1 MSDLTTA
8 ARPYARAAFDVAC
21 AHQEQES
28 WTGMLAF
35 MVAVA
40 CDPTMRAVLDSPA
53 LSRQQAAE
61 LLISVC
67 EEQLDE
73 RARNF
78 IRLLAENDRI
88 RLLPDIEV
96 LFRRYRAEAEGTVNA
111 EVVSASEVDEAQ
123 LAHITQALRQR
134 LGKEVQLVSRTDP
147 TLIGGA
153 VIRAGDLVIDGSVR
167 GRLDKLSTALAH

>member
-8 ARPYARAAFDVAC
+8 ARPYARAAFDAAC

-28 WTGMLAF
+28 WSEMLAF

-40 CDPTMRAVLDSPA
+40 CDPTLRAVLDSPA

-67 EEQLDE
+67 EARLNE

-88 RLLPDIEV
+88 RLLPDIEI

-111 EVVSASEVDEAQ
+111 EVISASEVDDAQ

-147 TLIGGA
+147 ALIGGA

>member
-8 ARPYARAAFDVAC
+8 ARPYARAAFDVART
-21 AHQEQES
+21 HREQES
-28 WTGMLAF
+28 WTGMLEW

-40 CDPTMRAVLDSPA
+40 CDPTMRALLDSPA

-67 EEQLDE
+67 EGQLNE

-96 LFRRYRAEAEGTVNA
+96 LFRRYRAEAEGTVDA
-111 EVVSASEVDEAQ
+111 EVISASEVDEAQ
-123 LAHITQALRQR
+123 LAHITRALRQR
-134 LGKEVQLVSRTDP
+134 LGKEVRLVSRTDP
-147 TLIGGA
+147 ALLGGA